1 MGTHTNQITALQTS
15 DTAQNNAIA
24 AIQSVNT
31 SQTTAIAAIQSVNTS
46 QSTAITSLQTSDT
59 SQNTNITNLQSS
71 DTSQNTL
78 LATHTSQISTLQSSD
93 TAQSTA
99 IASLENKTQNI
110 SSTTTQ
116 YYTISSKPIYIHA
129 DGEVLQL
136 LGTHGYI
143 RGTSPNSNRSWL
155 IGTETS
161 GDKKLLIK
169 NGNYEGIY
177 LTTGGSSTYQNPG
190 VHKIVTRSSGIQ
202 FQQGGIHTS
211 DAIVGE
217 IGATNMFNQNFY
229 ITNNGVNN
237 LLIDAGLGQIQTYS
251 DWFRIG
257 SNTTNA
263 TTGRKSNLVMY
274 ALDGT
279 TLETQSSAFTETLK
293 TQIGTNTTNLQ
304 NITSTATATY
314 MSKPL
319 YINSSGEG
327 MIMTGTNNYIS
338 GWSSTTNNRD
348 WFIGTNTANVKKLI
362 LQNEK
367 AESIYLQ
374 TGSRTG
380 TAYTANS
387 NLGQNK
393 VVIHG
398 LGISLKRGGITAGDA
413 EITAG
418 EIGALDPLNSNLY
431 INGNSTNEIHINSG
445 TGATVLN
452 TNMLWVGSGTANA
465 NTRYSNIKMKNANNV
480 WETQSSAFTE
490 ELKAKIL
497 SVESFYNGNGKL
509 EFIAASFWWIGE
521 VYNITALQGN
531 THYQQSAY
539 KGKKNVGEWVYAF
552 VNSGSSFFGS
562 NGGYLLNDK
571 PILTLVF
578 EMDFNS
584 SFCSVQSLSSKIIV
598 ENSAG
603 TVLNETFF
611 AGVRYNS
618 ERDTHHMNTYYNT
631 APLRHTLNQGD
642 KIFVNT
648 DYNIITPNSAAGITM
663 KGKFSML
670 AN

>member
-1 MGTHTNQITALQTS
+1 M
-15 DTAQNNAIA
+15 
-24 AIQSVNT
+24 
-31 SQTTAIAAIQSVNTS
+31 
-46 QSTAITSLQTSDT
+46 
-59 SQNTNITNLQSS
+59 
-71 DTSQNTL
+71 
-78 LATHTSQISTLQSSD
+78 
-93 TAQSTA
+93 
-99 IASLENKTQNI
+99 
-110 SSTTTQ
+110 
-116 YYTISSKPIYIHA
+116 
-129 DGEVLQL
+129 
-136 LGTHGYI
+136 
-143 RGTSPNSNRSWL
+143 R
-155 IGTETS
+155 
-161 GDKKLLIK
+161 
-169 NGNYEGIY
+169 
-177 LTTGGSSTYQNPG
+177 
-190 VHKIVTRSSGIQ
+190 
-202 FQQGGIHTS
+202 
-211 DAIVGE
+211 
-217 IGATNMFNQNFY
+217 
-229 ITNNGVNN
+229 
-237 LLIDAGLGQIQTYS
+237 
-251 DWFRIG
+251 
-257 SNTTNA
+257 
-263 TTGRKSNLVMY
+263 
-274 ALDGT
+274 
-279 TLETQSSAFTETLK
+279 
-293 TQIGTNTTNLQ
+293 
-304 NITSTATATY
+304 
-314 MSKPL
+314 
-319 YINSSGEG
+319 
-327 MIMTGTNNYIS
+327 MTGTNNYIS
-338 GWSSTTNNRD
+338 GWSSSTNNRD
-348 WFIGTNTANVKKLI
+348 WFIGADTANVKKLI

-380 TAYTANS
+380 TAYTANT

-398 LGISLKRGGITAGDA
+398 LGISLKRGGITLNDA

-418 EIGALDPLNSNLY
+418 EIGAIDPLNSNLY
-431 INGNSTNEIHINSG
+431 INGNSTNDIYINSG
-445 TGATVLN
+445 IGATVLN

-465 NTRYSNIKMKNANNV
+465 NTRYSNIKMKNANND

-497 SVESFYNGNGKL
+497 SVESFYNGNGKI